1 MAPVNTDLQATQESI
16 KNVIQDL
23 FQILAQIA
31 NYDSA
36 GRPSREA
43 LAQDLQTLTASLYH
57 VHQTASSLP
66 AHAVPGVPEPLMQ
79 YVENG
84 RNPDIYTRE
93 FVELVRRMNQL
104 ARGKARAFAGF
115 RDVLAR
121 EMAAAL
127 PELREDVR
135 RVVEATGGDGGSGD
149 GGGAGGGGGEGVGG
163 GEDAG
168 VGNGEGAITAAG
180 GDGDVVMG
188 TGAQQA
194 GQ

>member
-1 MAPVNTDLQATQESI
+1 MAPVNTDLQTVQESV

-23 FQILAQIA
+23 FQILAQVS

-43 LAQDLQTLTASLYH
+43 LAQDLQTLDASLLQ
-57 VHQTASSLP
+57 VHRAASTLPPSQT
-66 AHAVPGVPEPLMQ
+66 PGIPEPLIE

-104 ARGKARAFAGF
+104 ARGKMHAFGEF

-121 EMAAAL
+121 EMSAAM
-127 PELREDVR
+127 PELAEDAR
-135 RVVEATGGDGGSGD
+135 RVVEATGGPMEKKVGAGGMGRD
-149 GGGAGGGGGEGVGG
+149 EGGGGGQ
-163 GEDAG
+163 
-168 VGNGEGAITAAG
+168 
-180 GDGDVVMG
+180 G
-188 TGAQQA
+188 TGQQ
-194 GQ
+194 QQQQQQH